1 MINKE
6 LRVPNYL
13 TEPMPLMK
21 QWRLCDEDG
30 YLEGNILFDMSEVI
44 TGEEEELLD
53 LMSNRLVGDPLLS
66 DISYKAIGI
75 ATDGSV
81 IVNVRGNIENCDPTT
96 SDLETICEQIK
107 VVILNGGEDVIR
119 DFLEEPI
126 YGKSEKEIAGTV
138 DEVLK
143 SIPILDLIKYFKKY
157 VAPNLNVKLSDSLP
171 KRIQNPLCDQ
181 FLTPKCAETS
191 EHTFEKK
198 CYEAY
203 KLQWMLA
210 HGNTLKEM
218 LDAINDIAAES
229 VTVDAMNAATD
240 EVSTKALINDAQDT
254 FLIEAGFNGS
264 LWVCLDEFLQTEFQ
278 DTGYMKGLI
287 GLMDDHEEMWKFYCE
302 HYISKKQ
309 LYYVT
314 MKVEGRF
321 IAEVF
326 AENIKK
332 AKNLATS
339 QYMDADFGKLEDI
352 DGDCI
357 MVEDVN
363 GNYLWETG
371 DSDPE
376 E

>member
-30 YLEGNILFDMSEVI
+30 YLEGNILFDMSELI

-96 SDLETICEQIK
+96 SDLETVCEQIK

-119 DFLEEPI
+119 DFLEKPI
-126 YGKSEKEIAGTV
+126 YGKSEKEIEGTV

-143 SIPILDLIKYFKKY
+143 SMPILDLIKYFKKY
-157 VAPNLNVKLSDSLP
+157 VAPN
-171 KRIQNPLCDQ
+171 
-181 FLTPKCAETS
+181 
-191 EHTFEKK
+191 
-198 CYEAY
+198 
-203 KLQWMLA
+203 
-210 HGNTLKEM
+210 
-218 LDAINDIAAES
+218 
-229 VTVDAMNAATD
+229 
-240 EVSTKALINDAQDT
+240 
-254 FLIEAGFNGS
+254 
-264 LWVCLDEFLQTEFQ
+264 
-278 DTGYMKGLI
+278 
-287 GLMDDHEEMWKFYCE
+287 

-309 LYYVT
+309 QYYVT

-326 AENIKK
+326 AKNIKE

-357 MVEDVN
+357 MVEDMN

-371 DSDPE
+371 DPDPE

>member
-1 MINKE
+1 MTKKE

-21 QWRLCDEDG
+21 QWMLCDEDG
-30 YLEGNILFDMSEVI
+30 YLEGNVLFDMSELV
-44 TGEEEELLD
+44 TKDEEELLD

-66 DISYKAIGI
+66 DISYKVIGI

-81 IVNVRGNIENCDPTT
+81 IVNVRGNIENCDPTV
-96 SDLETICEQIK
+96 SDLEIICEQIK

-119 DFLEEPI
+119 DFLEEPV
-126 YGKSEKEIAGTV
+126 YGKSEKEIEGTV

-157 VAPNLNVKLSDSLP
+157 VSPNLNAKLSDSLHE
-171 KRIQNPLCDQ
+171 CE
-181 FLTPKCAETS
+181 ETS
-191 EHTFEKK
+191 EHAFEKK

-218 LDAINDIAAES
+218 LDAINNIAAES

-240 EVSTKALINDAQDT
+240 EVSTKALINDAQDS
-254 FLIEAGFNGS
+254 FLTDAGFNGS

-287 GLMDDHEEMWKFYCE
+287 GLMDDHEEMWRFYCE

-309 LYYVT
+309 HYYVT

-321 IAEVF
+321 IAKVF

-339 QYMDADFGKLEDI
+339 QYMDADFGKLRDI

-371 DSDPE
+371 DPDPE